1 MELLFLTLSTVF
13 PPNLSLITT
22 ENFLIPEERLS
33 ECDKVLLLRCVKCS
47 QLDPP
52 GLTHSA
58 HTDRLISSPAH
69 QTHVQ
74 TTTRLLP
81 TDPSQWAW
89 SLLLLYSPALQG
101 CRGGDF
107 IYLFFPSFFFR
118 HQDYDF
124 ISGTRMRRM
133 AREGENPPDGFMA
146 PTAWAVLKEYYQSM
160 EKA

>member
-1 MELLFLTLSTVF
+1 MSKLPQGYYQQIPASERDPCSYFTRPRSRDVVVATL
-13 PPNLSLITT
+13 
-22 ENFLIPEERLS
+22 
-33 ECDKVLLLRCVKCS
+33 
-47 QLDPP
+47 
-52 GLTHSA
+52 
-58 HTDRLISSPAH
+58 
-69 QTHVQ
+69 
-74 TTTRLLP
+74 
-81 TDPSQWAW
+81 
-89 SLLLLYSPALQG
+89 
-101 CRGGDF
+101 F